1 MQLKQSSK
9 TRRAVFD
16 ELSAKLF
23 DFLLPC
29 STESQIFNI
38 SGDEL
43 IISKTYIHT
52 TSSKPH
58 HLQNIHTYLND
69 ELISGRPLTKILKI
83 LCYKEIA
90 I

>member
-1 MQLKQSSK
+1 MTGVGCNSNRVRKL
-9 TRRAVFD
+9 FD

-29 STESQIFNI
+29 STESQIFDI

-58 HLQNIHTYLND
+58 HLLNIHTYLND
-69 ELISGRPLTKILKI
+69 ELISGRPLNETRQT
-83 LCYKEIA
+83 A
-90 I
+90 SPDSP